1 MRPSPVKEDVV
12 VDAEAAV
19 DTVVDLE
26 EAVEETQDTV
36 ATAGAEMAAMEVD
49 AEAAAAMAEAVEVD
63 AEDTETAG
71 TGLEETEDTEVDPTE
86 AARVDTD
93 RVVAMEADRATAV
106 VREEGMEVTEKIRL
120 CMRKENNTVLKKTY
134 FPTITIL
141 TFDVS
146 TTTCLLAP
154 LIS

>member
-1 MRPSPVKEDVV
+1 V

-19 DTVVDLE
+19 DTGVASA

-36 ATAGAEMAAMEVD
+36 ATAGAEMAATEVD

-63 AEDTETAG
+63 VEDTETAG
-71 TGLEETEDTEVDPTE
+71 TGLEETVDTEVDPTE
-86 AARVDTD
+86 AAREDTA
-93 RVVAMEADRATAV
+93 RVAATEADRATAV
-106 VREEGMEVTEKIRL
+106 AREEGTEATEKIRL
-120 CMRKENNTVLKKTY
+120 CVRKENNTVLKQTY